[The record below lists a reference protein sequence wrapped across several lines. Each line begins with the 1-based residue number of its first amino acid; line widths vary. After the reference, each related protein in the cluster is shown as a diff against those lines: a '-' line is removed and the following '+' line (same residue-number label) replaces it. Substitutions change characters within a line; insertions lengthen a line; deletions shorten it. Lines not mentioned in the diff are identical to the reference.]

1 MADYLYA
8 DDGKIHTRYSE
19 LLRCTTGQIDKVV
32 WERTHPDA
40 RAQTESMGFGIVRH
54 QMFDEESKKTG
65 RLPACFGLD
74 MVVNHVE
81 AEFATEI
88 MKGVVVHSRMDSVSV
103 EGETIID
110 YKTVL
115 DGKHGWQK
123 NLQGYGWRPIYDY
136 AGNLQASRVVQSSKQ
151 KQLKF
156 YAFQLGLHGIRIKRG
171 MFLCEIWN
179 QERDEILDYRV
190 VEFPITLADIAPVL
204 PWVKDRVALLSVVL
218 AEQEIRI

>member
-8 DDGKIHTRYSE
+8 NDNKIHTRYSE
-19 LLRCTTGQIDKVV
+19 LIRCTPGQIDKVI
-32 WERTHPDA
+32 WERKNPEA
-40 RAQTESMGFGIVRH
+40 RTKTQSMDFGIIRH
-54 QMFDEESKKTG
+54 QMFDEESQQTG
-65 RLPACFGLD
+65 KVPACFGLD
-74 MVVNHVE
+74 MRVEHVE

-115 DGKHGWQK
+115 DGKNGWQK
-123 NLQGYGWRPIYDY
+123 NLQGYGWRPIYT
-136 AGNLQASRVVQSSKQ
+136 AGGNLIDSKVVPSSKQ

-171 MFLCEIWN
+171 LFLCEIWN
-179 QERDEILDYRV
+179 GDRTEIIGYKT

-218 AEQEIRI
+218 AEQE